1 MNKDGLILGAICARG
16 GSKGVPRKSLR
27 RLGGLPL
34 IARTIQCAQACS
46 MFDRV
51 VVSTDDQEIA
61 EVAKKYGAEVPFIRP
76 AHLAQDDSPKWP
88 VFRHLVES
96 MERMTGQR
104 VDVLVDLDLGVPLR
118 QPSDITGCVEH
129 LLASHADVV
138 TTAYEAE
145 RNPYFNMVEVNT
157 EGLCQIVKRLSKPI
171 ACRQEAPAVF
181 SLSPSVFAIRRA
193 ALWQYEHWSQ
203 SKFQIYVVPRER
215 AVDIDTETDFRFV
228 ESLMGLHERRG
239 SDVPPVTASFKSSR

>member
-1 MNKDGLILGAICARG
+1 MSKDVLILGAICARG

-27 RLGGLPL
+27 RLNGVPL
-34 IARTIQCAQACS
+34 IGHAIECAKACS
-46 MFDRV
+46 IFKQIA
-51 VVSTDDQEIA
+51 VSTDDQEIA
-61 EVAKKYGAEVPFIRP
+61 DVAKEYGAEVPFIRP

-88 VFRHLVES
+88 VFRHLVENIES
-96 MERMTGQR
+96 ITGQQI
-104 VDVLVDLDLGVPLR
+104 DVLVDLDLGVPLR
-118 QPSDITGCVEH
+118 QPSDITGCVEQ
-129 LLASHADVV
+129 LLAGSADVV
-138 TTAYEAE
+138 TTAYESE
-145 RNPYFNMVEVNT
+145 RNPYFNMVEVNA
-157 EGLCQIVKRLSKPI
+157 EGLCQIVKPLPKPI

-228 ESLMGLHERRG
+228 ESLARIEE
-239 SDVPPVTASFKSSR
+239 SPTKT

>member
-1 MNKDGLILGAICARG
+1 MNKDGLILGGICARG

-27 RLGGLPL
+27 KLGGLSL
-34 IARTIQCAQACS
+34 IARTIRCAQACS
-46 MFDRV
+46 MFDYV
-51 VVSTDDQEIA
+51 AVSTDDQEIA

-88 VFRHLVES
+88 VFRHLVEN
-96 MERMTGQR
+96 MERITGQR
-104 VDVLVDLDLGVPLR
+104 IDVFVDLDLGVPLR
-118 QPSDITGCVEH
+118 LPSDITGCVEQ

-145 RNPYFNMVEVNT
+145 RNPYFNMVEVDGQ
-157 EGLCQIVKRLSKPI
+157 GLCQIVKPLSEPI
-171 ACRQEAPAVF
+171 TCRQKAPAVF
-181 SLSPSVFAIRRA
+181 SLSPAVFAIRRT

-215 AVDIDTETDFRFV
+215 AIDIDTETDFRFV
-228 ESLMGLHERRG
+228 EALMREREAQENDIPSAAAGL
-239 SDVPPVTASFKSSR
+239 TAHR